1 MSQDAVELSNQLGI
15 IIRLDFYKRLNKKI
29 DLILD
34 AKLSIED
41 YSEEV
46 YLNTMKLQDIL
57 DNRGYSRKQL
67 EKTIE
72 ACQEALKNC
81 VD

>member
-29 DLILD
+29 DSILD

-46 YLNTMKLQDIL
+46 YLNTMKLQEIL

>member
-1 MSQDAVELSNQLGI
+1 MSEDAIELSNQLSL
-15 IIRLDFYKRLNKKI
+15 IIRLDFYKKLDAKLN
-29 DLILD
+29 LILD
-34 AKLSIED
+34 AKLSVED

-46 YLNTMKLQDIL
+46 YAIVKKLQGIL
-57 DNRGYSRKQL
+57 DNREYSRKQL

>member
-1 MSQDAVELSNQLGI
+1 
-15 IIRLDFYKRLNKKI
+15 
-29 DLILD
+29 
-34 AKLSIED
+34 
-41 YSEEV
+41 
-46 YLNTMKLQDIL
+46 MKLQDIL

>member
-1 MSQDAVELSNQLGI
+1 MSEDAIELSNQLSL

-46 YLNTMKLQDIL
+46 YLNTKKLQDIL
-57 DNRGYSRKQL
+57 DNREYSRKEL